1 MRKII
6 ILLSVFLLFLSC
18 ETLRTRRKEYI
29 ARPNYKTADYYIT
42 VVKHPDLNFTE
53 TDPGSVKIYEGFK
66 PLDDKY
72 FAIAGIGIYGN
83 AEIGSYEAKKELK
96 EKAAEIGGH
105 ALILIDIDS
114 KTGKIGGGIT
124 GISIPRYLWW
134 DRPYYIGTDYY
145 FHELPKI
152 TYTSYSSVYIIVR
165 FDKRSE
171 DEFLESL
178 KKKYPYSEP
187 RKIMEMW
194 NEKDEKGNYKYSL
207 EDISIEVLRD
217 YSKAR
222 LLDFIENYMR
232 YKEIYPL
239 VDLEEIKNMLYG
251 YEEGNYYIETGKL
264 KYTLEEAMKISHE
277 KNLKIIL
284 RAISLIRFR

>member
-18 ETLRTRRKEYI
+18 EALRTRRKEYI
-29 ARPNYKTADYYIT
+29 APPNYKTPDYDIF
-42 VVKHPDLNFTE
+42 VVEHPDINFPE
-53 TDPGSVKIYEGFK
+53 TDPDSVKIYEGFK

-72 FAIAGIGIYGN
+72 FAIGGIGIYGN
-83 AEIGSYEAKKELK
+83 ADIGSYEAKKELK

-105 ALILIDIDS
+105 ALILIDMDS
-114 KTGKIGGGIT
+114 KTRESAGGIT
-124 GISIPRYLWW
+124 GMSIPRYFWW

-178 KKKYPYSEP
+178 KKKYPYSDP
-187 RKIMEMW
+187 KKVREMLI
-194 NEKDEKGNYKYSL
+194 EKDEEGNYRYSK
-207 EDISIEVLRD
+207 EDISLVLLED
-217 YSKAR
+217 YAKY
-222 LLDFIENYMR
+222 LTLDFLENYGK

-239 VDLEEIKNMLYG
+239 VNAKKISEIMLG
-251 YEEGNYYIETGKL
+251 HEQVEYYFATGKNRYTL
-264 KYTLEEAMKISHE
+264 KYLMMINHRE
-277 KNLKIIL
+277 NLGIIL